1 MKLYQF
7 IIFVIIVFLIASS
20 VKDRLPKTVVFY
32 NNGDKV
38 VEIKAEIAKDI
49 KKGLMG
55 REELLADAGMLFSF
69 SSEQKRSFWMK
80 NTLIPLDLIFLDKDK
95 NIILIIKD
103 LEPCLTDPCPSYG
116 SSEDSQYVIE
126 VNAGFT
132 KEFNITKNTKV
143 EF

>member
-49 KKGLMG
+49 KKG
-55 REELLADAGMLFSF
+55 
-69 SSEQKRSFWMK
+69 
-80 NTLIPLDLIFLDKDK
+80 
-95 NIILIIKD
+95 
-103 LEPCLTDPCPSYG
+103 
-116 SSEDSQYVIE
+116 
-126 VNAGFT
+126 
-132 KEFNITKNTKV
+132 
-143 EF
+143 